1 VRQFPLPRDLA
12 FEPRYMVAATW
23 DQQGFVVYS
32 AALRGVSVKLSKIA
46 GDLILLASGPRAG
59 LAEINL
65 PSPGKVKLADKPGVN
80 GQNDH
85 CGSDREKQF
94 KDSTTLSNFWIAV
107 LKSQLAC
114 HCAS

>member
-1 VRQFPLPRDLA
+1 
-12 FEPRYMVAATW
+12 MVAATW